1 MLAAENTLISKIEGL
16 ENNLFRMQ
24 QDILTLEDNIS
35 QILVILDTLS
45 TWNSTCMQAADLNTW
60 QIYDYSH
67 EHTQRICKY
76 LLWKTDARYVS
87 CFVVFATVKWKCV

>member
-1 MLAAENTLISKIEGL
+1 MRMLSTVYKLFRKCKSKMLAAENTLISKIEGL

-45 TWNSTCMQAADLNTW
+45 T
-60 QIYDYSH
+60 
-67 EHTQRICKY
+67 
-76 LLWKTDARYVS
+76 
-87 CFVVFATVKWKCV
+87 